1 MGIGIAFATGFLKG
15 HTDYTKEQAAL
26 AQKEKE
32 AQAEKNKMFFEQGMD
47 IIGTKELSEGQ
58 YNLGLK
64 MIEASGFKGL
74 DLAGISNTLA
84 TAGDTTRLGS
94 VILPFE
100 ENLTSYGNAT
110 QTLYNFESWLTSN
123 GDKLAADM
131 AQDAN
136 LVRDV
141 RSFAARVF
149 AANNTYYFKELSGT
163 NDKGVVT
170 APAYRDYDVEGT
182 KNFYRLLTGLGIL
195 GKSKFRPGAT
205 YAGEDELPANSF
217 LYPMKQGQDGGQAA
231 VVSYDDLQMAY
242 GVPEE
247 GFAAVAN
254 QHGMEDTSQ
263 LWTNTDY
270 LLYSSDE
277 GMQIDTIANGA
288 KLLAANAP
296 DLLLLEGAASESTLN
311 NTVQVFNAIG
321 GSNGDIGA
329 MRRAAYTI
337 VRPDPTFETAP
348 PSTQTFVS
356 GSKFMKD
363 RGYKIDEFRTQQ
375 TANDESVEML
385 LELRRIQA
393 EYGRSGLVMKLERFG
408 LGVIGQGKQLVDLF
422 GGGPEYADFGADLD
436 TDSNTTRASLMAIAQ
451 ESLGIDNITAISKM
465 DALRL
470 TLAAKMARAVDPSGR
485 LSDQDFKIQLDRL
498 GGTRWFSNTEGELD
512 KLDTVIEE
520 FQNRQREMK
529 TIGNVIAKENI
540 TVEDRRF
547 LKATRMVNVALRHAK
562 KMRTQGGGTDTA
574 GADAGKDPEPAPGVL
589 TRESLGIAANAVP
602 DASLEYVPDPTL
614 GVYSKDGKNYV
625 ETPDGM
631 ILVKPDEI
639 NIK

>member
-15 HTDYTKEQAAL
+15 HTDVA
-26 AQKEKE
+26 KEKAAE
-32 AQAEKNKMFFEQGMD
+32 ALKKQELEAEQRGKFADNFIDYMKSDNPQQNVAEFLRDKAG
-47 IIGTKELSEGQ
+47 
-58 YNLGLK
+58 YNQ
-64 MIEASGFKGL
+64 L
-74 DLAGISNTLA
+74 DLSYLGNTMA
-84 TAGDTTRLGS
+84 DVDGTTKVGN

-100 ENLTSYGNAT
+100 EDLTSYGNAT
-110 QTLYNFESWLTSN
+110 QTLFNFERWLTSN

-131 AQDAN
+131 AQDAT

-141 RSFAARVF
+141 KSFASRIF
-149 AANNTYYFKELSGT
+149 AANNTYYFKDNSGK

-170 APAYRDYDVEGT
+170 APAYRDYDTEGT
-182 KNFYRLLTGLGIL
+182 KNFYSLLTGLGIL
-195 GKSKFRPGAT
+195 GKSKFRPAAT

-217 LYPMKQGQDGGQAA
+217 LYPIEQGQDGGQAA
-231 VVSYDDLQMAY
+231 VISYDDLQVEF
-242 GVPEE
+242 GVPEQ

-254 QHGMEDTSQ
+254 RHGMEETTQ

-311 NTVQVFNAIG
+311 NTVQVFSTIG
-321 GSNGDIGA
+321 GPNGDIGA

-337 VRPDPTFETAP
+337 IRPDPTFETAP
-348 PSTQTFVS
+348 PSKQTFVS
-356 GSKFMKD
+356 GAKYMKD
-363 RGYKIDEFRTQQ
+363 REFKIDEFRTQK

-393 EYGRSGLVMKLERFG
+393 EYGKSGVAMKLERFG
-408 LGVIGQGKQLVDLF
+408 LGVVGQGKQLVDLF
-422 GGGPEYADFGADLD
+422 GGGSEYADFGEDLD
-436 TDSNTTRASLMAIAQ
+436 TDTNTSRGSLMAIAQ
-451 ESLGIDNITAISKM
+451 DALGIDNLTAISKM

-485 LSDQDFKIQLDRL
+485 LSDQDFRIQLDRL
-498 GGTRWFSNTEGELD
+498 GGTKWFTDTKGELA

-520 FQNRQREMK
+520 FQNRQTEME
-529 TIGNVIAKENI
+529 TISTVIGKENI

-547 LKATRMVNVALRHAK
+547 LKATRMVNVAQRHAK
-562 KMRTQGGGTDTA
+562 KMRTQGGSTDTA
-574 GADAGKDPEPAPGVL
+574 GADAGKDGPVPGVL
-589 TRESLGIAANAVP
+589 TRESLGIADDAVP
-602 DASLEYVPDPTL
+602 DASLEYAPDPTL
-614 GVYSKDGKNYV
+614 GVFSKGGNNYV

-631 ILVKPDEI
+631 IQIKPDEI